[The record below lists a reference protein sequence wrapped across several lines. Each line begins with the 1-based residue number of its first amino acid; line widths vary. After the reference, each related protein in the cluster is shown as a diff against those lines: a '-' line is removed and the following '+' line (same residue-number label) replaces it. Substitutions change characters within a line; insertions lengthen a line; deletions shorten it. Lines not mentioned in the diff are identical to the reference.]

1 MPNYGIKSEKK
12 QKKTK
17 QTNKKKKQMNKFYTS
32 KKSPT
37 KCPIERKIFVPY
49 MKDKIY
55 NSKI

>member
-1 MPNYGIKSEKK
+1 MAKK
-12 QKKTK
+12 QTKKKK
-17 QTNKKKKQMNKFYTS
+17 QKKKQMNKFYTS

-37 KCPIERKIFVPY
+37 KCLIERKIFVPY